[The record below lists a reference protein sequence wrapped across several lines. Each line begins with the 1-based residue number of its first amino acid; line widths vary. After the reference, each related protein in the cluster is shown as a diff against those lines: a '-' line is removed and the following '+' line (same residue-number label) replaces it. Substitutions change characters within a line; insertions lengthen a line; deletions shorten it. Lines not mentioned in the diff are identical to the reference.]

1 MSPAIKG
8 ICGVEPNR
16 GGEYPLAYAV
26 GFGGVTEIV
35 EELENLGSYP
45 LSWPPMMPRTKNK
58 QTSRFKATLSAAL
71 KNVRSSLGS
80 FSADSGKQI
89 SGLVISSN
97 VTLGNERPA
106 DTGVA
111 VWFVWDGLSVCIA
124 VDRYPKVE
132 DNLQA
137 IHHVIEARRT
147 ELRHG
152 GLNIVRATFTGFSA
166 IPAPASK
173 RPWREVL
180 DLAGEVSPITEDA
193 IDAVD
198 ARYRRLASLRH
209 PDKPGGSH
217 DAMAELNRARA
228 EAIAEIKGGDHG

>member
-1 MSPAIKG
+1 
-8 ICGVEPNR
+8 
-16 GGEYPLAYAV
+16 
-26 GFGGVTEIV
+26 
-35 EELENLGSYP
+35 
-45 LSWPPMMPRTKNK
+45 MMPRTKTK
-58 QTSRFKATLSAAL
+58 QTSRFKTSLGEAL
-71 KNVRSSLGS
+71 KNVRSSLAS
-80 FSADSGKQI
+80 FSADSGKAI
-89 SGLVISSN
+89 SDLTISSN

-111 VWFVWDGLSVCIA
+111 VWFIWDGLSVCIA

-152 GLNIVRATFTGFSA
+152 GLNIVRATFSGFA
-166 IPAPASK
+166 ALPAPANK

-180 DLAGEVSPITEDA
+180 DLAGSEGPLTEDV
-193 IDAVD
+193 ID

-217 DAMAELNRARA
+217 DAMAELNRARN
-228 EAIAEIKGGDHG
+228 EAVAEIRRNA